1 MNVLIVEDE
10 TRLADALGQILKEE
24 KHQVTVVYDGRDGL
38 EYGLTGS
45 FDVIILDVMLPYM
58 DGFEVVRR
66 LRSHHVK
73 TPVLMLTAKD
83 QLINKIEGLDSG
95 ADDYM
100 TKPFEMQELLARVRA
115 LGRRTGDVTMDTMQY
130 GDLELNM
137 ETMELSCGAKSL
149 SLSQKEFLVLKILM
163 AHKETIVSKEELI
176 NKVWGP
182 DSDAEGN
189 NVEAYISF
197 LRKKIAFVGS
207 KVQITMV
214 RRVCYQLEE

>member
-197 LRKKIAFVGS
+197 LRKKIACVGS

-214 RRVCYQLEE
+214 RRVGYHLEE

>member
-45 FDVIILDVMLPYM
+45 FEVIILDVMLPYM

-214 RRVCYQLEE
+214 RRVGYHLEE

>member
-1 MNVLIVEDE
+1 M
-10 TRLADALGQILKEE
+10 
-24 KHQVTVVYDGRDGL
+24 
-38 EYGLTGS
+38 
-45 FDVIILDVMLPYM
+45 M
-58 DGFEVVRR
+58 
-66 LRSHHVK
+66 
-73 TPVLMLTAKD
+73 
-83 QLINKIEGLDSG
+83 
-95 ADDYM
+95 
-100 TKPFEMQELLARVRA
+100 
-115 LGRRTGDVTMDTMQY
+115 
-130 GDLELNM
+130 DLELNM

-214 RRVCYQLEE
+214 RRVGYHLEE

>member
-10 TRLADALGQILKEE
+10 TCLADALGQILKEE

-95 ADDYM
+95 ADDDM

-214 RRVCYQLEE
+214 RRVGYHLEE

>member
-176 NKVWGP
+176 NKVWRP

-214 RRVCYQLEE
+214 RRVGYHLEE

>member
-197 LRKKIAFVGS
+197 LRKKNAFVGS

-214 RRVCYQLEE
+214 RRVGYHLEE

>member
-115 LGRRTGDVTMDTMQY
+115 LGRRSGDVTMDTMQY

-214 RRVCYQLEE
+214 RRVGYHLEE

>member
-83 QLINKIEGLDSG
+83 QLINKIVGLDSG

-214 RRVCYQLEE
+214 RRVGYHLEE

>member
-214 RRVCYQLEE
+214 RRVGYHLEE

>member
-1 MNVLIVEDE
+1 MNVLVVEDE

-24 KHQVTVVYDGRDGL
+24 KYQVTVVYDGRDGF

-45 FDVIILDVMLPYM
+45 YDVIILDVMLPYM

-66 LRSHHVK
+66 LRSRHIK

-115 LGRRTGDVTMDTMQY
+115 LGRRTGDVTMDTMTF
-130 GDLELNM
+130 GDLELNI
-137 ETMELSCGAKSL
+137 ETMELSCGSKSL
-149 SLSQKEFLVLKILM
+149 TLSQKEFLVLKILM

-182 DSDAEGN
+182 DSDAESN

-197 LRKKIAFVGS
+197 LRKKIFYVGN

-214 RRVCYQLEE
+214 RRVGYHLEE

>member
-149 SLSQKEFLVLKILM
+149 PLSQKEFLVLKILM
-163 AHKETIVSKEELI
+163 AHKESIVSKEELI

-182 DSDAEGN
+182 DSDAESN

-197 LRKKIAFVGS
+197 LRKKIAYVGS
-207 KVQITMV
+207 KVQISMV
-214 RRVCYQLEE
+214 RRVGYHLEE

>member
-10 TRLADALGQILKEE
+10 TRLAEALGQILKEE

-95 ADDYM
+95 ADDDM

-214 RRVCYQLEE
+214 RRVGYHLEE

>member
-95 ADDYM
+95 ADDDM

-214 RRVCYQLEE
+214 RRVGYHLEE